1 MIQSLDDRVNN
12 IINMAGKDKTVSSRK
27 FYIGKSELIEASI
40 IFIEA
45 FVDKEMIQRSILTPL
60 MTCFNEI
67 NIPQENLSEF
77 ICKKH
82 ITASSAGVEYDT
94 AKMASSIRSGNTI
107 VLVDKSMGGIVVDT
121 KGGEYRPI
129 LDPPNESSVSGS
141 REGFVENVDTNI
153 TLIRRSIREKNLTV
167 DNYKVGKRSETEL
180 VLIFIDDVVDRE
192 VLNELIKRIKVIDV
206 DHINDSG
213 VLKQYIEDS
222 PYSPFPQ
229 IYGTE
234 RVDTIASNILE
245 GRIALIVN
253 GSPQVLTVPTI
264 FPEFFQATE
273 DYSQRTLNSSFA
285 RLLRYLTIPLIL
297 TLPSIYL
304 TLISYNVELIPVK
317 LISPIIES
325 RRGIYL
331 NPFLEILLMEL
342 VVEFLRE
349 GGLRLPPRIAQ
360 TLSIVG
366 GIIIGNTAVESK
378 VVSPMTLLVI
388 GFTTV
393 ATFLIQNYE
402 MSLSLRLIRFP
413 ILIATNTLGFLGIIA
428 SWYVLLVH
436 LSSLK
441 SMNVEYLNFTKKDMK
456 DTFIRAQLWNMKN
469 RPEGIPNN
477 NPVRQGRFRRGKN
490 GK

>member
-1 MIQSLDDRVNN
+1 MFESLDDRVEN
-12 IINMAGKDKTVSSRK
+12 IINMVGKDKTVSSRK
-27 FYIGKSELIEASI
+27 FFVGKKEFVETAI

-45 FVDKEMIQRSILTPL
+45 FVDKETIQRSIMTPL
-60 MTCFNEI
+60 MTCFDEESLPSKNW
-67 NIPQENLSEF
+67 SEF
-77 ICKKH
+77 ISKKY
-82 ITASSAGVEYDT
+82 ITASSAGVEYDNQKI
-94 AKMASSIRSGNTI
+94 AGAIKAGNTI
-107 VLVDKSMGGIVVDT
+107 ILVDKAKGAIVVDT
-121 KGGEYRPI
+121 KGGEYRTI
-129 LDPPNESSVSGS
+129 IDPPNESSVTGS
-141 REGFVENVDTNI
+141 REGFVENIDTNI
-153 TLIRRSIREKNLTV
+153 TMIRRYVRERNLAV
-167 DNYKVGKRSETEL
+167 ENFKVGRRSQTEI
-180 VLIFIDDVVDRE
+180 VIIYIDDIVDRE
-192 VLNELIKRIKVIDV
+192 VLNELIKRIEVIDV
-206 DHINDSG
+206 DHVNDSG

-234 RVDTIASNILE
+234 RVDTVTANILE
-245 GRIALIVN
+245 GRIAIIVN
-253 GSPQVLTVPTI
+253 GSPQVLTVPAI
-264 FPEFFQATE
+264 FGEFFQATE
-273 DYSQRTLNSSFA
+273 DYNHRTLNASFA
-285 RLLRYLTIPLIL
+285 RILRYVTIPLIL

-317 LISPIIES
+317 LVSPIIES

-378 VVSPMTLLVI
+378 VVSPITLLVI

-393 ATFLIQNYE
+393 ATFLIKNYE
-402 MSLSLRLIRFP
+402 MSLSLRLMRFP
-413 ILIATNTLGFLGIIA
+413 ILVAANTLGFLGIIA
-428 SWYVLLVH
+428 AWYVIIVH

-441 SMNVEYLNFTKKDMK
+441 SMNVEYLNLTKKDMQ

-477 NPVRQGRFRRGKN
+477 NPVRQGIFRRNKN